1 MIGSSMFDFKWFTLI
16 PEYGDPNDPNIR
28 AKYGYLE
35 ATVSIV
41 GNILLFLLKLI
52 LGLTI
57 NSIALIADSI
67 HTLSDVGTSL
77 MVIMGFNMSKRP
89 SDESHPFGYGRVEYL
104 MTLIIA
110 ISLVLVG
117 AGFVVQSMGR
127 IFDSVPIENLG
138 LIPLTGIIIV
148 VTAIEKELMA
158 RFSLTIGRKIKSDV
172 LVADAWHHRSDAF
185 TNIIVGIGIIGSVL
199 GYPILDP
206 IFGIIVSTAIIYVG
220 IDLIVT
226 SSSFLI
232 GKSPDIDFVRRIED
246 ISSSIGGVYG
256 IHDIFVHDYGTQK
269 AISMHTDV
277 ENDLTL
283 NEAHEIADSIEGVIF
298 KEMGYSVVVQLDPKE
313 MHKDVDLAIEI
324 IGEIL
329 DGQDEIISYHKINIT
344 RIDKREEVKVHLMVD
359 KNMSV
364 RESHI
369 MCHQLQSIVRS
380 DYGPCD
386 LQIHLEPCEFNCKA
400 CTHSCRRRVEY
411 LRL

>member
-1 MIGSSMFDFKWFTLI
+1 MFGFKKITLI
-16 PEYGDPNDPNIR
+16 PDYGDPTNPNTR
-28 AKYGYLE
+28 ARYAYLE
-35 ATVSIV
+35 ATVSIA
-41 GNILLFLLKLI
+41 GNFLLFLLKLI
-52 LGLTI
+52 LGMTI

-77 MVIMGFNMSKRP
+77 MVILGFNISKRP
-89 SDESHPFGYGRVEYL
+89 SDEAHPFGYGRVEYI

-110 ISLVLVG
+110 ISLILVG
-117 AGFVVQSMGR
+117 CGFVVQSMGR
-127 IFDSVPIENLG
+127 ILEVVPIANLE
-138 LIPLTGIIIV
+138 LVPLTGIIIA
-148 VTAIEKELMA
+148 VTAIEKEMMA
-158 RFSLTIGRKIKSDV
+158 RFSMALGRKIKSDV
-172 LVADAWHHRSDAF
+172 LIADAWHHRSDAF
-185 TNIIVGIGIIGSVL
+185 TNIIVGIGIIGSVI

-220 IDLIVT
+220 VDLVRT

-232 GKSPDIDFVRRIED
+232 GKAPDMDIVRKIED

-256 IHDIFVHDYGTQK
+256 IHDITVHDYGTQK
-269 AISMHTDV
+269 TVSLHTDV

-283 NEAHEIADSIEGVIF
+283 NEAHEITDSIEEVIQ
-298 KEMGYSVVVQLDPKE
+298 KEMGYSAVVQLDPKE
-313 MHKDVDLAIEI
+313 MHKDVDLAREI

-329 DGQDEIISYHKINIT
+329 DGEEEIISYHKIKIT
-344 RIDKREEVKVHLMVD
+344 RIGEKEEVKVHLMVD

-369 MCHQLQSIVRS
+369 LCHQLQSIVRS

-386 LQIHLEPCEFNCKA
+386 LQIHLEPCELYCNT
-400 CTHSCRRRVEY
+400 CTQICRRRIEY

>member
-1 MIGSSMFDFKWFTLI
+1 MFGFKKITLI
-16 PEYGDPNDPNIR
+16 PDYGDPTNPNTR
-28 AKYGYLE
+28 ARYAYLE
-35 ATVSIV
+35 ATVSIA
-41 GNILLFLLKLI
+41 GNFLLFLLKLI
-52 LGLTI
+52 LGMTI

-77 MVIMGFNMSKRP
+77 MVILGFNISKRP
-89 SDESHPFGYGRVEYL
+89 SDEAHPFGYGRVEYI

-110 ISLVLVG
+110 ISLILVG
-117 AGFVVQSMGR
+117 CGFVVQSMGR
-127 IFDSVPIENLG
+127 ILEVVPISNLE
-138 LIPLTGIIIV
+138 LVPLTGIIIA
-148 VTAIEKELMA
+148 VTAIEKEMMA
-158 RFSLTIGRKIKSDV
+158 RFSMALGRKIKSDV
-172 LVADAWHHRSDAF
+172 LIADAWHHRSDAF
-185 TNIIVGIGIIGSVL
+185 TNIIVGIGIIGSVI

-220 IDLIVT
+220 VDLVRT

-232 GKSPDIDFVRRIED
+232 GKAPDMDIVRKIED

-256 IHDIFVHDYGTQK
+256 IHDITVHDYGTQK
-269 AISMHTDV
+269 TVSLHTDV

-283 NEAHEIADSIEGVIF
+283 NEAHEITDSIEEVIQ
-298 KEMGYSVVVQLDPKE
+298 KEMGYSAVVQLDPKE
-313 MHKDVDLAIEI
+313 MHKDVDLAREI

-329 DGQDEIISYHKINIT
+329 DGEEEIISYHKIKIT
-344 RIDKREEVKVHLMVD
+344 RIGEKEEVKVHLMVD

-369 MCHQLQSIVRS
+369 LCHQLQSIVRS

-386 LQIHLEPCEFNCKA
+386 LQIHLEPCELYCNT
-400 CTHSCRRRVEY
+400 CTHICRRRIEY